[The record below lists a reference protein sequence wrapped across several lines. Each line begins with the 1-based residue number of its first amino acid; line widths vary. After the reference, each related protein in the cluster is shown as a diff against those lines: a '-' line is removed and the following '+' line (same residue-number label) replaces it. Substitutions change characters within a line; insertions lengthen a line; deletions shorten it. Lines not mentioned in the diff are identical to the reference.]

1 MRFRLWLAILPALL
15 AAAPAIEVVKPII
28 SQSDGG
34 PPDPGGF
41 VHVAGETLFFTCR
54 VANFTKSPEEKIH
67 LAYSVQAFDP
77 QGIPLSEIY
86 KNEISDEVT
95 PQDRDWQPKIETEI
109 PTPPLGPSGAYKIV
123 VKVEDLIAKTSTELS
138 VPFQVRGHAV
148 ELSDTLVVRN
158 FHYFRGEDDT
168 QPLEK
173 AAYHPG
179 DAVWAKFDI
188 VGYKLGEKNS
198 IDVSYVTS
206 LISPTGKV
214 MWTQPDPAVD
224 KDASFYPKRYVSA
237 SMGITVLKDT
247 KPGVYMIGVQVK
259 DGIGNQVAEGKFP
272 FTLE

>member
-1 MRFRLWLAILPALL
+1 MRFLFITACLPALL
-15 AAAPAIEVVKPII
+15 AAAPALEVVRPVI

-34 PPDPGGF
+34 PPDPAGF

-67 LAYSVQAFDP
+67 LAYSVEAFDP
-77 QGIPLSEIY
+77 QGVPLNEIY
-86 KNEISDEVT
+86 KNEIQDEVT

-109 PTPPLGPSGAYKIV
+109 PTPPLGPSGAYKIL
-123 VKVEDLIAKTSTELS
+123 VKVEDLIAKTSAELS
-138 VPFQVRGHAV
+138 VPFQMKGHAV
-148 ELSDTLVVRN
+148 EPSATLAVRN
-158 FHYFRGEDDT
+158 FQYFRGEDDA

-188 VGYKLGEKNS
+188 VGYKLGDKNA

-206 LISPTGKV
+206 LISPAGKV

-224 KDASFYPKRYVSA
+224 KDASFYPKRYVTA
-237 SMGITVLKDT
+237 SMGITLLKNT
-247 KPGVYMIGVQVK
+247 TPGLYTIGVQVT
-259 DGIGNQVAEGKFP
+259 DGIGRQTVEAKFP

>member
-1 MRFRLWLAILPALL
+1 MRFRLWLAFLPALL
-15 AAAPAIEVVKPII
+15 AAAPALEVVRPII

-34 PPDPGGF
+34 PPDPAGF

-54 VANFTKSPEEKIH
+54 VANFTKSQEEKIH

-77 QGIPLSEIY
+77 AGLPLSEIY

-95 PQDRDWQPKIETEI
+95 PQDRDWLPKIETEI
-109 PTPPLGPSGAYKIV
+109 DTPPLGPTGDYKIL
-123 VKVEDLIAKTSTELS
+123 VKVDDLIAKTSAELS
-138 VPFQVRGHAV
+138 IPFKIHGHAI
-148 ELSDTLVVRN
+148 EPSATLVVRN
-158 FHYFRGEDDT
+158 FQFYRGEDDT

-179 DAVWAKFDI
+179 DSVFAKFDI
-188 VGYKLGEKNS
+188 VGYKLGDKNS
-198 IDVSYVTS
+198 VDVSYVTS
-206 LISPTGKV
+206 VISPAGKV

-237 SMGITVLKDT
+237 SMGITLLKDT
-247 KPGVYMIGVQVK
+247 KPGVYMLGVQVK
-259 DGIGNQVAEGKFP
+259 DAIGNQTTEAKFP

>member
-1 MRFRLWLAILPALL
+1 MRFRFWLAFLPALL

-86 KNEISDEVT
+86 KNEVSDEVT

-109 PTPPLGPSGAYKIV
+109 DTPPLGPSGAYKIV

-158 FHYFRGEDDT
+158 FQYFRGEDDT
-168 QPLEK
+168 RPLEK
-173 AAYHPG
+173 ADYHPG

-188 VGYKLGEKNS
+188 VGFKLGEKNS

-259 DGIGNQVAEGKFP
+259 DAIGNQVAEGKFP
-272 FTLE
+272 FSLE